1 MTSAAPQTSTQ
12 TPTQAPVAARAPA
25 TGRLARVTL
34 LAPRC
39 RADLVLPA
47 EEPVGVL
54 LPEILTLVGLGP
66 TGSPRGYQMST
77 LTGRVLEPSV
87 SLRAAGVADGALLRV
102 DPLSE
107 APPAAV
113 LTDVSDELAD
123 DLSRRRGRWG
133 KPARQWTATV
143 TVTLAVLLAA
153 LLAAPH
159 LPAAALTLLGLL
171 LLLGGATI
179 ALFGP
184 ADLGVTTLLA
194 GTAVAMAAVP
204 CWTGSWPGRCVLWT
218 LGGAVCVLV
227 LGVVSGHHRVGA
239 FGSGSLVVALVLW
252 GGLPALGLPPDTT
265 ATIMAVVSVAALG
278 LLPRLALLASGL
290 ARLDDRCLTGQPVP
304 RVAAAAAVDAAH
316 RGLAVACVAAASSG
330 ALAGW
335 ALAQHGTGWTITLA
349 CLLTLAMLLRVRAYP
364 LTVEVV
370 SLLAASLLVIASL
383 AHRLLQLHPARWE
396 GAVALMLAVALT
408 GLVVLGYQPQPH
420 VRVRARQLADR
431 LEGVVV
437 VALIPVAVG
446 ACGVFSTLGHTF

>member
-1 MTSAAPQTSTQ
+1 VTSTAPQTPAQ
-12 TPTQAPVAARAPA
+12 TPAAARAPA

-34 LAPRC
+34 IAPRC

-54 LPEILTLVGLGP
+54 LPELLILVGLGP
-66 TGSPRGYQMST
+66 AGSPHGYQMST

-87 SLRAAGVADGALLRV
+87 SLRGAGVADGALLRV
-102 DPLSE
+102 DPVTE

-133 KPARQWTATV
+133 EPARQRTATV
-143 TVTLAVLLAA
+143 IVTLAALLAA

-171 LLLGGATI
+171 LLLAGAMI
-179 ALFGP
+179 APFGP
-184 ADLGVTTLLA
+184 PALGVATLLA
-194 GTAVAMAAVP
+194 GSAIAMAVVP
-204 CWTGSWPGRCVLWT
+204 SWTGSWPGRCALWT
-218 LGGAVCVLV
+218 LGAALTVLV
-227 LGVVSGHHRVGA
+227 LGVVSGHQRAGA
-239 FGSGSLVVALVLW
+239 FGSGSLAVALALW
-252 GGLPALGLPPDTT
+252 GGLLALGLSPPTT

-278 LLPRLALLASGL
+278 LLPRLAVVASGL
-290 ARLDDRCLTGQPVP
+290 TRLDDQCLTDQPVP

-335 ALAQHGTGWTITLA
+335 LLAQHGTGWTITLA
-349 CLLTLAMLLRVRAYP
+349 CLLALAMLLRVRAYP

-370 SLLAASLLVIASL
+370 SLLAASLLVIAGL
-383 AHRLLQLHPARWE
+383 AHWLLQLHPARWE
-396 GAVALMLAVALT
+396 GAVALMLVVALS

-431 LEGVVV
+431 LEGFAV

>member
-1 MTSAAPQTSTQ
+1 MTSVAPR
-12 TPTQAPVAARAPA
+12 APVAARAPT

-54 LPEILTLVGLGP
+54 LPEILILVGLGP
-66 TGSPRGYQMST
+66 TGSPHGYQLST

-102 DPLSE
+102 DPLTE

-133 KPARQWTATV
+133 TVARQWTVTV
-143 TVTLAVLLAA
+143 TVTLAALLAA

-159 LPAAALTLLGLL
+159 LPAAALTLVGLL
-171 LLLGGATI
+171 LLLGGATVT
-179 ALFGP
+179 LFGP
-184 ADLGVTTLLA
+184 ALSGPPDLGVATLLA
-194 GTAVAMAAVP
+194 GTAVAMAAIP
-204 CWTGSWPGRCVLWT
+204 SWTGSWPGRCTLWT

-227 LGVVSGHHRVGA
+227 LGVVSGHHRAGA
-239 FGSGSLVVALVLW
+239 FGSGSLMVALALW
-252 GGLPALGLPPDTT
+252 GGLPALGLSADTT

-278 LLPRLALLASGL
+278 LLPRLALLSSGL

-304 RVAAAAAVDAAH
+304 TVAAAAAVDAAH
-316 RGLAVACVAAASSG
+316 RGLAVACVVAASSG

-335 ALAQHGTGWTITLA
+335 ALTQHGTSWMIMLA
-349 CLLTLAMLLRVRAYP
+349 CLLTLAMLLRMRAYP

-383 AHRLLQLHPARWE
+383 ANRLLQLHPARWD

-420 VRVRARQLADR
+420 VQVRARQLADR